1 MLVQSVLEARTRV
14 VVELNVPLDRLEA
27 VVAILPAMRE
37 PTVSPLHGSA
47 GYAVKVAVPRA
58 DLPRLIP
65 RIKAAGGC
73 DIVVM
78 APSQIV
84 A

>member
-1 MLVQSVLEARTRV
+1 MLVRSVLEARTRV

-27 VVAILPAMRE
+27 VVAILPSMRE

-73 DIVVM
+73 DIVVTL
-78 APSQIV
+78 PSQIV